1 MKVTRGIWL
10 CRPFVPFT
18 STKINAWF
26 IQLHQSGLV
35 VNYLAIYTNCV
46 AQRIVRK
53 NMTSCRNVS
62 LYCNSRRCKQCRK
75 LSVCMKSQQSANMYQ
90 SFDAVACYCGQGKQ
104 ERMADD
110 DLTALYFLQH
120 PRTTSPL
127 SGFAIAV
134 LANHKFWVF
143 LLCWFLP

>member
-1 MKVTRGIWL
+1 
-10 CRPFVPFT
+10 
-18 STKINAWF
+18 
-26 IQLHQSGLV
+26 
-35 VNYLAIYTNCV
+35 
-46 AQRIVRK
+46 
-53 NMTSCRNVS
+53 MTSCRDVS

-75 LSVCMKSQQSANMYQ
+75 VSVCIKSQQTQICIRVLMLFLVIA
-90 SFDAVACYCGQGKQ
+90 AKQ

-134 LANHKFWVF
+134 LANHKF
-143 LLCWFLP
+143 